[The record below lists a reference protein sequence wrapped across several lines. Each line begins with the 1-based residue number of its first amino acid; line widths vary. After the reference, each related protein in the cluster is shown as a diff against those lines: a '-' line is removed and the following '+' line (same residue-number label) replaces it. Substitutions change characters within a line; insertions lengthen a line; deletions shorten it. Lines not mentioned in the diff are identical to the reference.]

1 MAGKAHHSDPVY
13 KRQAAHVRAV
23 AYGDP
28 TTRCWRCGMTLEQVK
43 RTKPHATWDAGHL
56 VDGDLLA
63 GLRAECSPCNRS
75 AGARA
80 GNAAREPRSR
90 RWS

>member
-1 MAGKAHHSDPVY
+1 VAGKAHHSDPVY

-63 GLRAECSPCNRS
+63 GLAPEHSTCNRS